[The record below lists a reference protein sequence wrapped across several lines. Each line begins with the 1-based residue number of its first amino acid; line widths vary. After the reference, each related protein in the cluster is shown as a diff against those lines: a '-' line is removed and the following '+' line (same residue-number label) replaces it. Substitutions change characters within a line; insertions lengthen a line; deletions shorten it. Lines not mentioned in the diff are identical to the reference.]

1 MDREKLPA
9 PLDDFTVT
17 WYEHHPQAEPHR
29 WRAVARWDKGPLA
42 IHKDGDDRA
51 AVLEAL
57 VAAVTAAMR
66 R

>member
-29 WRAVARWDKGPLA
+29 WRAVARWD
-42 IHKDGDDRA
+42 
-51 AVLEAL
+51 
-57 VAAVTAAMR
+57 
-66 R
+66 